1 MKKILQS
8 QIISKII
15 VEAIASAMFH
25 FLGSTSGTVYSNG
38 ITLMVL
44 VYYTA
49 KTSGAHLNPAL
60 SLTFFL
66 LGYSNPIELI
76 CYWIAQLSGSMIGSL
91 WLALL
96 VPNNNVRHGTIGCFT
111 PSDQISNIGLF
122 GWEAICTF
130 TFIVPIFSVVW
141 YTNHKKGYGNT
152 GPILVGLSLI
162 SSALAA
168 ANYTGGALNP
178 ARVLGSI
185 AVLGCDEK
193 ARSSAVF
200 YVTGEIVGAIIAP
213 VAIIPWFGICQNSWY
228 REYIPKVLSNMYIK
242 SLKHFLLP
250 DIESESTST
259 SIE

>member
-1 MKKILQS
+1 
-8 QIISKII
+8 
-15 VEAIASAMFH
+15 
-25 FLGSTSGTVYSNG
+25 
-38 ITLMVL
+38 MVL
-44 VYYTA
+44 LDGGDGVDVSRPVSARAGGVCCACRATAATMQQQTEYTDVTLEVMQYFAEKIAKARALGIVDIVIDPGFGFA
-49 KTSGAHLNPAL
+49 KTTAQNFTLLQNLN
-60 SLTFFL
+60 
-66 LGYSNPIELI
+66 
-76 CYWIAQLSGSMIGSL
+76 
-91 WLALL
+91 
-96 VPNNNVRHGTIGCFT
+96 
-111 PSDQISNIGLF
+111 LF
-122 GWEAICTF
+122 KSID
-130 TFIVPIFSVVW
+130 V
-141 YTNHKKGYGNT
+141 
-152 GPILVGLSLI
+152 PILVGLSLI